1 MSHSNRLPRFN
12 RPLKAMFKST
22 AGDDVVFVERTA
34 GCAVWLM
41 LYFPQILYSTKSTK
55 SERLAL
61 RLGVPAGP
69 SGSCVKCVIIFED
82 PHRHTAGRF
91 LVTQALK
98 CVVSMGHGL

>member
-34 GCAVWLM
+34 GCVVWLM

-55 SERLAL
+55 GER
-61 RLGVPAGP
+61 PAFAG
-69 SGSCVKCVIIFED
+69 SGSCVKCVIVFED

-91 LVTQALK
+91 SVTQALK
-98 CVVSMGHGL
+98 CVDSMGHGL